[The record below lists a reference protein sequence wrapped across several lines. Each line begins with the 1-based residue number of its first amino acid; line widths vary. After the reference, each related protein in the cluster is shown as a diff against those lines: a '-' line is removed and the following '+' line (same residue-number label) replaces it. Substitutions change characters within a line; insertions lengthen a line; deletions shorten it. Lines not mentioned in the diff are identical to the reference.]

1 VEKHTSRG
9 RRGITAIEVLVS
21 LLVIGLALVP
31 ALGSSISVGRQT
43 GFTRALA
50 LAHVLASSR
59 LERVAARGFHEL
71 AEAAG
76 RGEALAPAVDGAP
89 RRAWP
94 FEHVS
99 EEIAFRELAPELA
112 ALTVTLTWRQPG
124 EPSVHRVTAFRFV
137 SPADASWTVSNPLPA
152 PENTDTPAE

>member
-1 VEKHTSRG
+1 M
-9 RRGITAIEVLVS
+9 LVS

-31 ALGSSISVGRQT
+31 ALGASISVGRQT
-43 GFTRALA
+43 GFTRAVA

-71 AEAAG
+71 AGAAG
-76 RGEALAPAVDGAP
+76 RGEALAPAADGA
-89 RRAWP
+89 RTRP
-94 FEHVS
+94 FEQVS
-99 EEIAFRELAPELA
+99 EEIAFRELAPDLG

-152 PENTDTPAE
+152 PENTDTPAD